1 MHLKALVLVLS
12 SVILFGLILQPLG
25 LLVATTLLVVV
36 SSLASHEFRWKE
48 ALLNA
53 AVLIVVVLVVF
64 VYLLEFQVPV
74 WPAFMAVRA

>member
-1 MHLKALVLVLS
+1 MVLFSQL
-12 SVILFGLILQPLG
+12 LRPLG
-25 LLVATTLLVVV
+25 LLASTTLLVVV

-64 VYLLEFQVPV
+64 VYLP
-74 WPAFMAVRA
+74 